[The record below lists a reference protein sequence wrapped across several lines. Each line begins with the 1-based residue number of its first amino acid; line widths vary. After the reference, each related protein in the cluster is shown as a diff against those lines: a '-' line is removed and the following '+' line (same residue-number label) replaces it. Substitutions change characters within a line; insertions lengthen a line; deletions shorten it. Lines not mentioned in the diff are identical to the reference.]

1 MMPELA
7 ILVEFVVQPD
17 FMARFRGLVRVNA
30 RQSLSDEAGCRRFDV
45 LVPEDDA
52 RRIVLY
58 EIYDDASAFEFHLT
72 TPHYKS
78 FAAAI
83 AGHVEKP
90 IVRRL
95 ALVAPERAPSTRR
108 AKSERT

>member
-1 MMPELA
+1 MLELA
-7 ILVEFVVQPD
+7 LLVEFVVQAD
-17 FMARFRGLVRVNA
+17 FMPRFRRLVRANP
-30 RQSLSDEAGCRRFDV
+30 RKSLSDEPGCRRFDV

-58 EIYDDASAFEFHLT
+58 EIYDDADAFGLHLT

-83 AGHVEKP
+83 AGHIEKP

-95 ALVAPERAPSTRR
+95 ELLAAELASAARR
-108 AKSERT
+108 PASERT

>member
-1 MMPELA
+1 MPELA

-17 FMARFRGLVRVNA
+17 FMARFRGLVRANA

-58 EIYDDASAFEFHLT
+58 EIYDDKPAFDAHVRSDHYVKFDAASADLVAKMEQE
-72 TPHYKS
+72 
-78 FAAAI
+78 AAA
-83 AGHVEKP
+83 
-90 IVRRL
+90 
-95 ALVAPERAPSTRR
+95 
-108 AKSERT
+108 RT